1 MMHSKINDLSNKA
14 LDLAT
19 QVGSNL
25 RGRMPGK
32 ALDWMQTGAALGAAR
47 TGGRMA
53 VKLMRRNPVMSVAA
67 AAGVGLLW
75 YAAKRRAEQARRG
88 PIEGSA
94 TRIEARRDEE
104 ASEAAR
110 EHREHRSSSSR
121 GRAGGRRGGAHH
133 HHVTH
138 DESADD

>member
-14 LDLAT
+14 LDLAA

-25 RGRMPGK
+25 RGRVPGK
-32 ALDWMQTGAALGAAR
+32 ALDWMQTGAALGAVRA
-47 TGGRMA
+47 GGRMA
-53 VKLMRRNPVMSVAA
+53 VKLVRRNPVMSVAA

-94 TRIEARRDEE
+94 TRIEARRTEE

-110 EHREHRSSSSR
+110 EHREHRSAPR
-121 GRAGGRRGGAHH
+121 GRGRSRRRSGAH

-138 DESADD
+138 DESVND